1 MVAQRDYFA
10 RSEDMMRNKLVVGG
24 VAIFRER
31 LQRKEEKKEQASRRK
46 APCLTLR
53 DAFARRRAREQATSA
68 IEQEDAAKGFAQEPP
83 AAECVEEE
91 PYYEE
96 EEDEVVEE
104 VPLDPAQVQAA
115 LEAEREKKRLRD
127 IESAQMQKRFKEK
140 KRLPKYQERAQQRS
154 TLPAYQMKDQIVD
167 AIDKNSVVVISGDTG
182 ASRDIS
188 RQAALATD
196 FELTFS
202 VVHACVARPGCGKTT
217 QVPQFVLDEWI
228 ERGRG
233 AECSIIVTQPRR
245 ISAMSVRLIAA
256 SSEYC
261 TCARWLS

>member
-10 RSEDMMRNKLVVGG
+10 RSEDSMRNKLVAGA

-31 LQRKEEKKEQASRRK
+31 LQRKEEKKQQASRRK
-46 APCLTLR
+46 APGLTLR

-68 IEQEDAAKGFAQEPP
+68 IEQEDAAQGFAQEP
-83 AAECVEEE
+83 AAEYVEEE

-96 EEDEVVEE
+96 EEEEVVEE

-115 LEAEREKKRLRD
+115 LEAERERKRLRD

-140 KRLPKYQERAQQRS
+140 KRLPKYVERMQQRS

-182 ASRDIS
+182 AWCIPVTCRV
-188 RQAALATD
+188 Q
-196 FELTFS
+196 
-202 VVHACVARPGCGKTT
+202 
-217 QVPQFVLDEWI
+217 VLD
-228 ERGRG
+228 
-233 AECSIIVTQPRR
+233 S
-245 ISAMSVRLIAA
+245 
-256 SSEYC
+256 
-261 TCARWLS
+261 CACR